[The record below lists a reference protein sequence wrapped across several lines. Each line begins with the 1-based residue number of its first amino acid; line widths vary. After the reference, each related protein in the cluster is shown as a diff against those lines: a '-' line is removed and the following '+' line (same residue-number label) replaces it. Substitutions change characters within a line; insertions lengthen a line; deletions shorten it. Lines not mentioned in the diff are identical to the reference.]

1 MHPVG
6 DCERECLGGYD
17 MTTRMHGP
25 SRPTANSLVSRR
37 KVQDLGDLPRIE
49 EDEGPSIKGTE
60 TGTIVIIDQRVLIR
74 DCLVRCLK
82 TANKDCIVLAFAS
95 VTDWLAAAADH
106 PAPAVIV
113 LCVQDRR
120 PVDAQIGKELSI
132 LAGRGIDIPI
142 VIISDAED
150 MNHVVAALENGARG
164 YIPTS
169 VTLDVAVEAM
179 RLVEAGGTFAPAST
193 MMSWKR
199 SEIST
204 PVQNSPAKSL
214 FTARQAAVLAV
225 LRQGKA
231 NKRIAYELNMR
242 EGTVKVHIRNIMK
255 KLKAK
260 NRTEVAIL
268 AHELFADS
276 AES

>member
-1 MHPVG
+1 MT
-6 DCERECLGGYD
+6 
-17 MTTRMHGP
+17 TTRMNGASRATATSFVPRQKNQSPDKIAGVSEAEVP
-25 SRPTANSLVSRR
+25 SFKSS
-37 KVQDLGDLPRIE
+37 D
-49 EDEGPSIKGTE
+49 TE
-60 TGTIVIIDQRVLIR
+60 TIVVIDQRVLIR
-74 DCLVRCLK
+74 DCLVHCLR
-82 TANKDCIVLAFAS
+82 TANPSCIVMAFAS
-95 VTDWLAAAADH
+95 VRNWLAAANEH
-106 PAPAVIV
+106 PTPAVIV
-113 LCVQDRR
+113 LCVQDRK
-120 PVDAQIGKELSI
+120 PVESQIGGELSI
-132 LAGRGIDIPI
+132 LAGHGIDVPI

-150 MNHVVAALENGARG
+150 MNNVVAALEGGARG

-193 MMSWKR
+193 MISWKR
-199 SEIST
+199 TEENGAA
-204 PVQNSPAKSL
+204 QNSHVKEL

-231 NKRIAYELNMR
+231 NKRIAHELNMR

-268 AHELFADS
+268 AHEMFVNGS
-276 AES
+276 EG

>member
-1 MHPVG
+1 
-6 DCERECLGGYD
+6 
-17 MTTRMHGP
+17 MTTRMHGA
-25 SRPTANSLVSRR
+25 SRATTTNLLPRR
-37 KVQDLGDLPRIE
+37 KSQKDDKLLRIADVDDPPLKAAE
-49 EDEGPSIKGTE
+49 TE
-60 TGTIVIIDQRVLIR
+60 IIVVVDQRILFR
-74 DCLVRCLK
+74 DCLARCLRS
-82 TANKDCIVLAFAS
+82 AHQNCVVLAFTS
-95 VTDWLAAAADH
+95 VGEWLKVAAEH
-106 PAPAVIV
+106 PAPAVIL

-120 PVDAQIGKELSI
+120 PADSQIGNELSV
-132 LAGRGIDIPI
+132 LAGHGINVPI

-169 VTLDVAVEAM
+169 VSLDVAVEAM

-193 MMSWKR
+193 MISWKR
-199 SEIST
+199 TEESGHHGHNGHLKE
-204 PVQNSPAKSL
+204 L
-214 FTARQAAVLAV
+214 FTARQVAVLSV

-231 NKRIAYELNMR
+231 NKRIAHELNMR

-268 AHELFADS
+268 AYELFSEED
-276 AES
+276 ED

>member
-1 MHPVG
+1 
-6 DCERECLGGYD
+6 
-17 MTTRMHGP
+17 MTTRVNGAA
-25 SRPTANSLVSRR
+25 RATANGLLSRR
-37 KVQDLGDLPRIE
+37 KTESPDK
-49 EDEGPSIKGTE
+49 PSRAGETESPPLQAAVTE
-60 TGTIVIIDQRVLIR
+60 TIVVIDQRVLIR
-74 DCLVRCLK
+74 DCLARCLR
-82 TANKDCIVLAFAS
+82 TANPNCIVLPFAS
-95 VTDWLAAAADH
+95 VGDWLAAAHAH
-106 PAPAVIV
+106 SAPAVIV
-113 LCVQDRR
+113 LCVQDRK
-120 PVDAQIGKELSI
+120 PVDALLDDELSL
-132 LAGRGIDIPI
+132 LARNGIDIPI

-150 MNHVVAALENGARG
+150 MNHVVAALEHGARG

-193 MMSWKR
+193 MISWKR
-199 SEIST
+199 TEEAGT
-204 PVQNSPAKSL
+204 PQNGHLKEL

-231 NKRIAYELNMR
+231 NKSIAHELNMR

-268 AHELFADS
+268 AHDLFANGRDG
-276 AES
+276 

>member
-1 MHPVG
+1 
-6 DCERECLGGYD
+6 
-17 MTTRMHGP
+17 MTTTRTNGA
-25 SRPTANSLVSRR
+25 SRATATSFLSRR
-37 KVQDLGDLPRIE
+37 KTLEPDRNPVIE
-49 EDEGPSIKGTE
+49 DSDSPAFKSSD
-60 TGTIVIIDQRVLIR
+60 TGTIVVIEPRVLIR

-82 TANKDCIVLAFAS
+82 TANPNCIVLAFAGVRS
-95 VTDWLAAAADH
+95 WLSAAGEH

-120 PVDAQIGKELSI
+120 PADADIGGELSV
-132 LAGRGIDIPI
+132 LASHGIDVPV
-142 VIISDAED
+142 VIISEAED
-150 MNHVVAALENGARG
+150 MNHVVTALESGARG

-193 MMSWKR
+193 MISWKR
-199 SEIST
+199 TEDT
-204 PVQNSPAKSL
+204 GPARNGHMKEL

-231 NKRIAYELNMR
+231 NKRIAHELNMR

-268 AHELFADS
+268 AHELFVNGGDR
-276 AES
+276 

>member
-1 MHPVG
+1 
-6 DCERECLGGYD
+6 
-17 MTTRMHGP
+17 MTTRMHGASRATATSLIPRPKTLGLDKLSRAKNAEDP
-25 SRPTANSLVSRR
+25 SF
-37 KVQDLGDLPRIE
+37 
-49 EDEGPSIKGTE
+49 KGSE

-82 TANKDCIVLAFAS
+82 TANQDCILLAFAS
-95 VTDWLAAAADH
+95 VRDWLAAAAEH

-113 LCVQDRR
+113 LCVQDRK
-120 PVDAQIGKELSI
+120 PVEAQIGSELSI
-132 LAGRGIDIPI
+132 LAGHGIDVPI
-142 VIISDAED
+142 VIISEAED
-150 MNHVVAALENGARG
+150 MNHVVAALESGARG

-199 SEIST
+199 TDETSLV
-204 PVQNSPAKSL
+204 PNGHGRSL

-268 AHELFADS
+268 AHDLFVDGR
-276 AES
+276 EI

>member
-1 MHPVG
+1 M
-6 DCERECLGGYD
+6 
-17 MTTRMHGP
+17 MTRMNGA
-25 SRPTANSLVSRR
+25 SRATATSLLSRR
-37 KVQDLGDLPRIE
+37 KNQIPDKIAGAGEADSPTFRSS
-49 EDEGPSIKGTE
+49 D
-60 TGTIVIIDQRVLIR
+60 TGTIVVIDQRVLIR
-74 DCLVRCLK
+74 DCLARCLK
-82 TANKDCIVLAFAS
+82 TANPNCIVLAFAS
-95 VTDWLAAAADH
+95 VRNWLAEASEH

-113 LCVQDRR
+113 LCVQDRK
-120 PVDAQIGKELSI
+120 PVDSQIGGELSV
-132 LAGRGIDIPI
+132 LAGHGIDVPI

-150 MNHVVAALENGARG
+150 MNHVVAALESGARG

-193 MMSWKR
+193 MISWKR
-199 SEIST
+199 TEET
-204 PVQNSPAKSL
+204 GTAQNGHLKEL

-231 NKRIAYELNMR
+231 NKRIAHELNMR

-268 AHELFADS
+268 AHEMFVNS
-276 AES
+276 GEG

>member
-1 MHPVG
+1 
-6 DCERECLGGYD
+6 
-17 MTTRMHGP
+17 MTTRMHGT
-25 SRPTANSLVSRR
+25 SRATATSLIPRR
-37 KVQDLGDLPRIE
+37 KTQDLDKLPRIE
-49 EDEGPSIKGTE
+49 EAEGPSFKSSD
-60 TGTIVIIDQRVLIR
+60 TGTIVVIDQRVLIR

-82 TANKDCIVLAFAS
+82 SANKDCIVLAFAS
-95 VTDWLAAAADH
+95 VMDWLAAVADH

-113 LCVQDRR
+113 LCVQDRK
-120 PVDAQIGKELSI
+120 PVDAQIGAELSV
-132 LAGRGIDIPI
+132 LAGRGIDVPV

-199 SEIST
+199 TEESA
-204 PVQNSPAKSL
+204 PVQNGNAKCL

-276 AES
+276 PEG

>member
-1 MHPVG
+1 
-6 DCERECLGGYD
+6 
-17 MTTRMHGP
+17 MTTRMHGA
-25 SRPTANSLVSRR
+25 SRATATSLIPRR
-37 KVQDLGDLPRIE
+37 KTQGPDKLPGT
-49 EDEGPSIKGTE
+49 DDTEGPSFKSSD
-60 TGTIVIIDQRVLIR
+60 TGTIVVIDQRVLIR

-82 TANKDCIVLAFAS
+82 TANHDCIVLAFAC
-95 VTDWLAAAADH
+95 VRDWLTAADEH

-113 LCVQDRR
+113 LCVQEHK
-120 PVDAQIGKELSI
+120 PVDAQIGGELSI

-150 MNHVVAALENGARG
+150 MGHVMTALENGVRG

-199 SEIST
+199 TEET
-204 PVQNSPAKSL
+204 DTVQNGNGKNL

-268 AHELFADS
+268 AHELFVDS
-276 AES
+276 RQG

>member
-1 MHPVG
+1 
-6 DCERECLGGYD
+6 
-17 MTTRMHGP
+17 MTTTRINGA
-25 SRPTANSLVSRR
+25 SRATATSFLSRR
-37 KVQDLGDLPRIE
+37 KILEPDKTPEPEKSLVDEQDS
-49 EDEGPSIKGTE
+49 PSFKSSD
-60 TGTIVIIDQRVLIR
+60 TGTIVVIEPRVLIR

-82 TANKDCIVLAFAS
+82 TANPNCIVLAFAGVRS
-95 VTDWLAAAADH
+95 WLSAAGDH

-113 LCVQDRR
+113 LCVQDRIR
-120 PVDAQIGKELSI
+120 QADADIGGELSV
-132 LAGRGIDIPI
+132 LASHGIDVPV
-142 VIISDAED
+142 VIISEAED
-150 MNHVVAALENGARG
+150 MNHVVTALENGARG

-193 MMSWKR
+193 MISWKR
-199 SEIST
+199 TEET
-204 PVQNSPAKSL
+204 GPAQNGHMKEL

-231 NKRIAYELNMR
+231 NKRIAHELNMR

-268 AHELFADS
+268 AHELFVNGGDR
-276 AES
+276 

>member
-1 MHPVG
+1 
-6 DCERECLGGYD
+6 
-17 MTTRMHGP
+17 MTTRMHGA
-25 SRPTANSLVSRR
+25 SRGTATSLIPRQKTLGLDKLSRS
-37 KVQDLGDLPRIE
+37 KNA
-49 EDEGPSIKGTE
+49 EDPPYKGSD

-82 TANKDCIVLAFAS
+82 TANHDCIVLAFAS
-95 VTDWLAAAADH
+95 VRDWLTAAVEH

-113 LCVQDRR
+113 LCVQDRK
-120 PVDAQIGKELSI
+120 PVEAQIGSELSA
-132 LAGRGIDIPI
+132 LAGHGIDVPI
-142 VIISDAED
+142 VIISEAED
-150 MNHVVAALENGARG
+150 MNHVVAALQSGARG

-199 SEIST
+199 TEET
-204 PVQNSPAKSL
+204 GPAQNGHGKNL

-268 AHELFADS
+268 AHDLFMDGQ
-276 AES
+276 EV

>member
-1 MHPVG
+1 
-6 DCERECLGGYD
+6 
-17 MTTRMHGP
+17 MTTRMHDA
-25 SRPTANSLVSRR
+25 SRATTSLLPRR
-37 KVQDLGDLPRIE
+37 KIQNVDKLPRIS
-49 EDEGPSIKGTE
+49 DSQGPQLKSLETE
-60 TGTIVIIDQRVLIR
+60 TIVVVDQRVLIR

-82 TANKDCIVLAFAS
+82 TANDNCNVLAFAS
-95 VTDWLAAAADH
+95 VRDWLAVAAEH

-113 LCVQDRR
+113 LCAQDRK
-120 PVDAQIGKELSI
+120 PVEVQIGGELSL
-132 LAGRGIDIPI
+132 LAGHGIDVPI

-150 MNHVVAALENGARG
+150 MNHVVAALESGVRG

-193 MMSWKR
+193 MISWKR
-199 SEIST
+199 TEESGLH
-204 PVQNSPAKSL
+204 QNGQLKDL
-214 FTARQAAVLAV
+214 FTARQVAVLAV

-231 NKRIAYELNMR
+231 NKRIAHELNMR

-268 AHELFADS
+268 ANDLFANCGDS
-276 AES
+276 

>member
-1 MHPVG
+1 
-6 DCERECLGGYD
+6 
-17 MTTRMHGP
+17 MTTRMNGA
-25 SRPTANSLVSRR
+25 SRATATSFLSRR
-37 KVQDLGDLPRIE
+37 KTQSPDKSAGAGDPCFKNS
-49 EDEGPSIKGTE
+49 D
-60 TGTIVIIDQRVLIR
+60 TGTIVVIEQRVLIR

-82 TANKDCIVLAFAS
+82 AANPNCIVLAFAG
-95 VTDWLAAAADH
+95 VRNWLGVASEN

-113 LCVQDRR
+113 LSVQDRK
-120 PVDAQIGKELSI
+120 PVESQIGSELSV
-132 LAGRGIDIPI
+132 LAGHGIDVPVI
-142 VIISDAED
+142 IISDAED
-150 MNHVVAALENGARG
+150 MNHVVAALESGARG

-193 MMSWKR
+193 MISWKR
-199 SEIST
+199 TEENGAT
-204 PVQNSPAKSL
+204 QNGHLKDL

-231 NKRIAYELNMR
+231 NKRIAHELNMR

-268 AHELFADS
+268 AHELFVNGG
-276 AES
+276 EG

>member
-1 MHPVG
+1 MT
-6 DCERECLGGYD
+6 
-17 MTTRMHGP
+17 TTRMNGA
-25 SRPTANSLVSRR
+25 SRATATSFLSRR
-37 KVQDLGDLPRIE
+37 KTQGPDRIVGASE
-49 EDEGPSIKGTE
+49 ADGPSFKSSD
-60 TGTIVIIDQRVLIR
+60 TGTIVVIDQRVLIR
-74 DCLVRCLK
+74 DCLVHCLK
-82 TANKDCIVLAFAS
+82 TANPHCIVMAFAS
-95 VTDWLAAAADH
+95 VRNWLAVASEH

-120 PVDAQIGKELSI
+120 PVDSQIGGELSC
-132 LAGRGIDIPI
+132 LAGHGIDVPV

-150 MNHVVAALENGARG
+150 MNHVVAALEGGARG

-193 MMSWKR
+193 MISWKR
-199 SEIST
+199 TEENGAA
-204 PVQNSPAKSL
+204 QNGHLKHL

-231 NKRIAYELNMR
+231 NKRIAHELNMR

-268 AHELFADS
+268 AHEMFANGS
-276 AES
+276 EG